1 MTRLLR
7 QSGATAEAC
16 HRQSDL
22 ERLGAGP
29 GGALRDPGGNPLQG
43 HLRQPARLFLRLAG
57 AAEGPADL
65 STRKG
70 FSRNCPSKEV
80 PG

>member
-1 MTRLLR
+1 MSSKLTIRLSEDGKSSR
-7 QSGATAEAC
+7 AS
-16 HRQSDL
+16 SK
-22 ERLGAGP
+22 
-29 GGALRDPGGNPLQG
+29 
-43 HLRQPARLFLRLAG
+43 RLFLRLAG